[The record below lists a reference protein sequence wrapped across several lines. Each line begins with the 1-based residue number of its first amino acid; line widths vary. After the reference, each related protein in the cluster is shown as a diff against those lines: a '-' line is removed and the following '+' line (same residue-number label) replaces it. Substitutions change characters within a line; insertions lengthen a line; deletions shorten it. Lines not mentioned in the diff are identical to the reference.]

1 MARIR
6 VKMNSR
12 GAVELM
18 NSAETQALLLE
29 HAQRAAGRA
38 GPGFVADVQPGRT
51 RAHAMVKSTDYQSM
65 RAQAKDNA
73 LLKAIG
79 S

>member
-18 NSAETQALLLE
+18 NSAETQATLLE
-29 HAQRAAGRA
+29 QAQRTARRA
-38 GPGFVADVQPGRT
+38 GPGFGADVQPGRN
-51 RAHAMVKSTDYQSM
+51 RAHAMVKSSDYQSM

>member
-6 VKMNSR
+6 VKMNPR
-12 GAVELM
+12 GAVALM
-18 NSAETQALLLE
+18 NSPETQALLLE
-29 HAQRAAGRA
+29 HAQRTAQRA
-38 GPGFVADVQPGRT
+38 GPGFEADVQPGRN
-51 RAHAMVKSTDYQSM
+51 RAHAMVKSTDYASM